1 MQAIF
6 ILNILMCIVNQ
17 NIWLTLLEWPWR
29 SFEGHIIL
37 NFFSNCFILF
47 LSFSFCLTIALI
59 WFLSIRYT
67 IESTQFC
74 YSVTSLKN
82 IEILGILKE
91 RLFQGHLS
99 FELQTLCH
107 LLGFFQ
113 L

>member
-1 MQAIF
+1 MFLFMQAVF

-67 IESTQFC
+67 IESRQFC

-82 IEILGILKE
+82 IDNSRYLKGE
-91 RLFQGHLS
+91 DISRPFI
-99 FELQTLCH
+99 F
-107 LLGFFQ
+107 
-113 L
+113 